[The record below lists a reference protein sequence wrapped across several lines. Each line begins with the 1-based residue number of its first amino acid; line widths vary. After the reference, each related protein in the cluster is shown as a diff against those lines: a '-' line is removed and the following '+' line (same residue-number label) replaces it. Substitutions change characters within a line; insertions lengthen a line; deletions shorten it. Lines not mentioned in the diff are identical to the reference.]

1 MKYTESTEIK
11 DGVLVFTRE
20 STNNTPETF
29 TVDTRSNVFRHAM
42 GRLGWLNPDEVTDMK
57 LNQRPVVSDHAVDA
71 ASYAIPK
78 TAAAKVRLV
87 HENIELRLQLFET
100 QASLHNARLT
110 IKSFGMPQPLSNKQL
125 QQLLQIEKQETAQL
139 HQELLH
145 TQTELSKTQGA
156 LHKARRDSDNKSV
169 QIGQI
174 EDRII
179 QQTAQLVGKLRS
191 DNEKLKADKDAVIK
205 VIGRLEDQVIEQ
217 NGTLELRTQEVSQ
230 LTKDLAIAHDE
241 IKRLRE
247 TGCNAVLAKRI
258 AELERKIG
266 GQP

>member
-20 STNNTPETF
+20 STNNPPETF
-29 TVDTRSNVFRHAM
+29 KVDTRSNVFRHAM

-57 LNQRPVVSDHAVDA
+57 LNQLPAVSDHAVDA
-71 ASYAIPK
+71 AAYLVPK
-78 TAAAKVRLV
+78 TAAEKGTLV
-87 HENIELRLQLFET
+87 HENIELQRQLFET
-100 QASLHNARLT
+100 QASLHNARQT

-125 QQLLQIEKQETAQL
+125 QQLLQN
-139 HQELLH
+139 
-145 TQTELSKTQGA
+145 
-156 LHKARRDSDNKSV
+156 KARRDSDNKSA
-169 QIGQI
+169 QIGHL
-174 EDRII
+174 D
-179 QQTAQLVGKLRS
+179 AQLINQKATAAHLRS
-191 DNEKLKADKDAVIK
+191 DNEKLKADKDAIVK

-217 NGTLELRTQEVSQ
+217 NGTLELRAQEVSQ

-247 TGCNAVLAKRI
+247 TGCNAVLANRI